1 VTEAISKLVD
11 LIASAWRLFAFW
23 AILDAEYSGFIR
35 TLGRTGGAK
44 VLWCLQPGR
53 KMKPGWNWK
62 CPVLE
67 SPVTEDARAYAYIL
81 DPQSLQTGDGVPLV
95 LRLSVTVRV
104 TNVKR
109 YWMSVADGRSQVQ
122 DMAAGELGD
131 VVASSD
137 AAEVLSGEVLPTVL
151 ERVQKL
157 ARQWGMAVDSV
168 KFVDAARTR
177 SIRLWQSNFAAAG
190 QD

>member
-1 VTEAISKLVD
+1 MTEAISKLVD
-11 LIASAWRLFAFW
+11 LIASAWRLFACW
-23 AILDAEYSGFIR
+23 AILDAEFKGFIR
-35 TLGRTGGAK
+35 RLGVPQRALK
-44 VLWCLQPGR
+44 
-53 KMKPGWNWK
+53 KGWNWK
-62 CPVLE
+62 WPVLE

-81 DPQSLQTGDGVPLV
+81 DPQSLQTGDGVALV

-109 YWMSVADGRSQVQ
+109 YWMSVADGRSNVQ

-137 AAEVLSGEVLPTVL
+137 AGAVLCGEVLPEVL
-151 ERVQKL
+151 GRVQKL
-157 ARQWGMAVDSV
+157 ARQWGMTVDSV

-177 SIRLWQSNFAAAG
+177 SLRLWQSNFVAAG

>member
-1 VTEAISKLVD
+1 MTEALSKLAE
-11 LIASAWRLFAFW
+11 LIVSAWRLFAFW
-23 AILDAEYSGFIR
+23 AILDAEHLGFIR
-35 TLGRTGGAK
+35 KLGRPA
-44 VLWCLQPGR
+44 R
-53 KMKPGWNWK
+53 RMKPGLNWK
-62 CPVLE
+62 WPVLE

-81 DPQSLQTGDGVPLV
+81 DPQSLQTGDGVALV

-109 YWMSVADGRSQVQ
+109 YWMSVADGRSNVQ

-137 AAEVLSGEVLPTVL
+137 AVEVLSGEVLPTVL
-151 ERVQKL
+151 ARVQKL
-157 ARQWGMAVDSV
+157 ARKWGMAVDSV

-177 SIRLWQSNFAAAG
+177 SLRLWQSTFTAAG
-190 QD
+190 QE

>member
-1 VTEAISKLVD
+1 MTEAISKLVD
-11 LIASAWRLFAFW
+11 LVASAWRLFACW

-35 TLGRTGGAK
+35 TLGRTSGKK
-44 VLWCLQPGR
+44 VLWAQPGR

-62 CPVLE
+62 WPILE

-81 DPQSLQTGDGVPLV
+81 DPQSLQTGDGVALV

-109 YWMSVADGRSQVQ
+109 YWMSVADGRSNVQ

-131 VVASSD
+131 VVAGSD
-137 AAEVLSGEVLPTVL
+137 AGEVLSGEVLPTVL
-151 ERVQKL
+151 ARVQKL
-157 ARQWGMAVDSV
+157 ARQWGMTVDSV

-177 SIRLWQSNFAAAG
+177 SLRLWQSNFTAAG